1 MENLELLLATTK
13 EVCTECNI
21 MTSKNIWITWED
33 HRRSRELA
41 KALEANYVAF
51 HQRGS
56 RYIRYPMLGLKT
68 IFFLLYTRPDTV
80 YCQNPSIILTTIVCF
95 LKRVLGYKV
104 IVDRHSNFKFQL
116 IRSKKWKWKIFHLLS
131 RYTIRKADLTIVTN
145 DYLKDYVDSQNGH
158 GFVLPDK
165 LPTLSSA
172 NIKPLK
178 GEFNFVFISTFSD
191 DEPIEAVITA
201 MIGMDQSC
209 HLYVTGRY
217 SSYPD
222 IDKLLSNLPTNVTL
236 TGFLSEF
243 DYQSLIAS
251 ADTLIIITDQEYTLT
266 CGAYEAVALEKPMVL
281 GDTETLRN
289 YFSLGAVYTGTDTV
303 SIMDSLKLAKEIYKE
318 NGVSVKALKKI
329 LILNWNTQFS
339 ALQEAINKL

>member
-191 DEPIEAVITA
+191 DEPIEQVIEA
-201 MIGMDQSC
+201 MRSVDARC
-209 HLYVTGRY
+209 HLYITGRY
-217 SSYPD
+217 SSYRNV
-222 IDKLLSNLPTNVTL
+222 DKILATLPANVTL
-236 TGFLSEF
+236 TGFLSEP
-243 DYQSLIAS
+243 DYQSLLAS
-251 ADTLIIITDQEYTLT
+251 ADTLIIITDQEHTLT
-266 CGAYEAVALEKPMVL
+266 CGAYEAVSLEKPMVL
-281 GDTETLRN
+281 GDTETLKN
-289 YFSLGAVYTGTDTV
+289 YFALGAIYTKSNIV
-303 SIMDSLKLAKEIYKE
+303 SIAASLKLAKAAYEE
-318 NGVSVKALKKI
+318 NSVSVKALKGT
-329 LILNWNTQFS
+329 LTVSWNSQFL
-339 ALQEAINKL
+339 ALQQAVNSL

>member
-191 DEPIEAVITA
+191 DEPIEEVIAAIAT
-201 MIGMDQSC
+201 MDLAY

-217 SSYPD
+217 SSYKTLD
-222 IDKLLSNLPTNVTL
+222 RVLRDLPSNVTL
-236 TGFLSEF
+236 TGFLSEP
-243 DYQSLIAS
+243 DYQSLLAS

-266 CGAYEAVALEKPMVL
+266 CGAYEAVALEKPMIL
-281 GDTETLRN
+281 GNTSTLRE
-289 YFSLGAVYTGTDTV
+289 YFSMGAVYANPARDDLV
-303 SIMDSLKLAKEIYKE
+303 AKMRVAIDEKE
-318 NGVSVKALKKI
+318 KN
-329 LILNWNTQFS
+329 Q
-339 ALQEAINKL
+339 